1 MLCYLNMVVDK
12 NVAFKNSFALESR
25 ASFVVKIES
34 KRDLLEAT
42 LLAKKE
48 GLPLFPLGSGTN
60 IVPKPQIEAV
70 VAVLA
75 LRGIVKENKTVKT
88 MAGENWDEVVAFA
101 TQNNLS
107 GIEALSGIPGT
118 AGAGPIQNIGAYGSE
133 IKDSLVQLEVFDI
146 QTEEFKVLEN
156 RDCNFSYRDSIFKQE
171 KGKFVITEITL
182 ALSEEKPQMP
192 DYRDVKNYFA
202 EKENS
207 APNMLEIR
215 KAILEIRKSKLP
227 DSSVIPNCG
236 SFFKNPFVTAEK
248 VKKLKEEFGN
258 VPVFQQNN
266 LFKIPAGFLIDSL
279 GFKGKKI
286 GKIEIYKNNALV
298 LTNPYG
304 ATFEDLLFAKSEI
317 ERAVFQ
323 KFGIKLE
330 AEVNILE

>member
-1 MLCYLNMVVDK
+1 M
-12 NVAFKNSFALESR
+12 
-25 ASFVVKIES
+25 
-34 KRDLLEAT
+34 
-42 LLAKKE
+42 
-48 GLPLFPLGSGTN
+48 
-60 IVPKPQIEAV
+60 
-70 VAVLA
+70 
-75 LRGIVKENKTVKT
+75 
-88 MAGENWDEVVAFA
+88 
-101 TQNNLS
+101 
-107 GIEALSGIPGT
+107 
-118 AGAGPIQNIGAYGSE
+118 
-133 IKDSLVQLEVFDI
+133 QLEVFDI

-227 DSSVIPNCG
+227 DPSVIPNCG